1 MAKLPFYTSNTLIE
15 AVKRNISFPISQV
28 TFGEDD
34 ILRFADEEMFLEQ
47 VPSILQYHEEYF
59 VYNHTVPIQ
68 GGVSNYS
75 IPSRAIGMKLRDL
88 FYLTIGG
95 QLIEMTRVNP
105 DDKSFMQTKGN
116 TFPTPIYYYVENN
129 QVIIVPQVNE
139 NISGSLVFSF
149 YLRPNA
155 LVPDD
160 RAAICQSFSKNVT
173 VTNSSLVAGDQLDL
187 DGNILIAGTDFAIG
201 GTSSVTATNLSTAVN
216 ALTTTQFTASVNS
229 NTVTIFYQERTAD
242 ITSTNSSGLA
252 IQSTITINTTDVPTD
267 ITAGSLVDILQFD
280 GGHSTLKFDVKL
292 ATNSVSLNSLTFPE
306 TDLPDSF
313 VVGDYICARYECIV
327 PQIPTD
333 LHMLLGERTSARILS
348 SLGDRESVKEAQE
361 KIDRLEFKQATI
373 IDNRVEGS
381 PLKVVN
387 RSGLLNSAKVKFG
400 RRVR

>member
-28 TFGEDD
+28 TFDEDD

-59 VYNHTVPIQ
+59 VYNHN
-68 GGVSNYS
+68 VSLVANVSKYD

-88 FYLTIGG
+88 FYLTTGG
-95 QLIEMTRVNP
+95 QLVEMTRINP
-105 DDKSFMQTKGN
+105 DDRSFMQTKGN

-129 QVIIVPQVNE
+129 QVVIVPQVNE
-139 NISGSLVFSF
+139 NVIGSLVFSF

-155 LVPDD
+155 LVPDE
-160 RAAICQSFSKNVT
+160 RAAVCQSFSKMVT
-173 VTNSSLVAGDQLDL
+173 IDNSQLVAGDELDL
-187 DGNILIAGTDFAIG
+187 NGTVLIAGTDFAIG
-201 GTSSVTATNLSTAVN
+201 GTSGVTASNLSTAINSLVN
-216 ALTTTQFTASVNS
+216 SQFTADPTSSV
-229 NTVTIFYQERTAD
+229 VTIFYEQRSTT
-242 ITSTNSSGLA
+242 ITSSNSTGMLV
-252 IQSTITINTTDVPTD
+252 QETITLNTTDVPTD

-280 GGHSTLKFDVKL
+280 GGHTTLKFDVKL
-292 ATNSVSLNSLTFPE
+292 APNSVSLNSLTFPE
-306 TDLPDSF
+306 TDLPDNF
-313 VVGDYICARYECIV
+313 VIGDYICARYECIV

-333 LHMLLGERTSARILS
+333 LHMLLGERTSSRILS
-348 SLGDRESVKEAQE
+348 SLGDKESVKEAQE
-361 KIDRLEFKQATI
+361 KIERLEFKQATI
-373 IDNRVEGS
+373 IDNRVEGA